1 MRLDLSSNITFERV
15 PQKLYRPE
23 NDFEEYSL
31 TRFEKVPTLIYENIS
46 RASRKVA
53 SEIVKELKKKQ
64 QKGEQFVLGLSDG
77 SSPVSVYEELI
88 RLHKEEGVS
97 FSNLVV
103 FNTYEFYPIVDVTSC
118 IQSIKEVFLNH
129 IDIDPANIYSLDATV
144 EKDLIGDKCE
154 EYEQKLHELGGLDFL
169 LVGLGSKGNVALNMP
184 GSNRNSNTRLVLLDG
199 DSRKDAISIFGT
211 LDKVPPSA
219 LTMGLS
225 DMLEAKKIILVAWGE
240 EKAESIKA
248 MVEGAITETVPASL
262 LQTHENVAAV
272 IDISAGEDLTRI
284 STPWLVTNC
293 EWTNK
298 LIRRAIVWLCNIVEK
313 PILKLTNKDYQDNSL
328 SELLTLF
335 GSAYNVN
342 IKVFNELQHTIT
354 GWPGGKPDA
363 DDTYRPERAKP
374 FPKKVIVFSPHPDD
388 DVISMGGTFQRLINQ
403 GHQVHVAYETSGNI
417 AVGDEEVIR
426 YLSVMNHMCE
436 RFGADNQDMVE
447 QNNKM
452 LNFLLHEKT
461 KDDIDTPDILYLK
474 GRIRREEATTADRYM
489 GVPDSNIHFLD
500 LPFYET
506 GRVKKN
512 PISEKD
518 VEIVRDFIESVKPHQ
533 MYVAGD
539 LADPHGTHKVAL
551 NAVLAAVDLLKD
563 EEWFK
568 DCRIWMY
575 RGAWM
580 EWEIDHIEMA
590 VPLSPEELRQKRNS
604 ILKHQ
609 SQMESAPF
617 LGDDERLFWQRS
629 EERNKAT
636 SEMYWK
642 LGLASYEAIEAFVEY
657 VPIK

>member
-31 TRFEKVPTLIYENIS
+31 TRYEKVPTLIYENIS

-53 SEIVKELKKKQ
+53 REIVKELQKKQ
-64 QKGEQFVLGLSDG
+64 QIGEKFILGLSDG

-88 RLHKEEGVS
+88 RMHKEEGIS
-97 FSNLVV
+97 FNNLVV

-118 IQSIKEVFLNH
+118 IQSIKEVFLNQ

-169 LVGLGSKGNVALNMP
+169 LLGLGSKGNMALNMP

-219 LTMGLS
+219 LTIGLS
-225 DMLEAKKIILVAWGE
+225 DMLEAKKIMLVAWGE
-240 EKAESIKA
+240 EKAESIKT
-248 MVEGAITETVPASL
+248 MVEGAITETVPASF
-262 LQTHENVAAV
+262 LQTHENVSAV

-293 EWTNK
+293 EWSNK
-298 LIRRAIVWLCNIVEK
+298 LIRRAIVWLCNKVNK

-335 GSAYNVN
+335 GSAYNAN

-403 GHQVHVAYETSGNI
+403 GHHVHVAYETSGNI

-436 RFGADNQDMVE
+436 RFGSHNQDLVE
-447 QNNKM
+447 QNNRM

-461 KDDIDTPDILYLK
+461 NDDIDTPDILYLK

-489 GVPDSNIHFLD
+489 GVPNNNIHFLD

-518 VEIVRDFIESVKPHQ
+518 VEIVKDFIESVKPHQ

-617 LGDDERLFWQRS
+617 LGDDERLFCSGLKR
-629 EERNKAT
+629 EI
-636 SEMYWK
+636 K
-642 LGLASYEAIEAFVEY
+642 LPLRCIGN
-657 VPIK
+657 